1 MENFDQRNYTTYP
14 SYPGPAQGGQPTQ
27 IIKHSGPGIA
37 SFIISLVAFMGYL
50 FSTVLVSVAAA
61 NVLGG
66 PEELFEEYFIQ
77 QGSAV
82 AGVLLLL
89 ITIVLNLTSL
99 ILGIVGISM
108 KNRKKV
114 FAILGTIFSAIPI
127 LPVIFVLLFANL

>member
-27 IIKHSGPGIA
+27 IKHSGPGIA

-50 FSTVLVSVAAA
+50 FATVLVSVAAA

-82 AGVLLLL
+82 VGVLLLL

-127 LPVIFVLLFANL
+127 LPVIFVVLFAYL

>member
-1 MENFDQRNYTTYP
+1 MENFDQRNYTTSP

-61 NVLGG
+61 NVLGS

-82 AGVLLLL
+82 AGVLLLF
-89 ITIVLNLTSL
+89 ITVVLNLTSL
-99 ILGIVGISM
+99 VLGIVGISM

-127 LPVIFVLLFANL
+127 LPVIFVLLFAFL

>member
-1 MENFDQRNYTTYP
+1 MENFDQRNYTTSP

-82 AGVLLLL
+82 AGVLLLF
-89 ITIVLNLTSL
+89 ITVVLNLTSL
-99 ILGIVGISM
+99 VLGIVGISM

-127 LPVIFVLLFANL
+127 LPVIFVLLFAFL